1 MITSNKLVIMPEFTP
16 VSLNTLWVLCE
27 EWLDNI
33 DLTDAHENML
43 IWFKQDMDSHRMNF
57 NIDGSLK
64 LYFIYGQVPIT
75 LDYPITYNDM
85 ETAFT
90 IDVMKRSDYG
100 RSETAIEE
108 GSVAY
113 SGKRFSN
120 LRQMLMYH
128 NEYYQRNRT
137 SYLLTI

>member
-1 MITSNKLVIMPEFTP
+1 MPEFTP

-43 IWFKQDMDSHRMNF
+43 IWFKHDMDIHRMNF

-90 IDVMKRSDYG
+90 IDVMKRSSYG

-108 GSVAY
+108 RSVAY
-113 SGKRFSN
+113 SG
-120 LRQMLMYH
+120 
-128 NEYYQRNRT
+128 
-137 SYLLTI
+137 